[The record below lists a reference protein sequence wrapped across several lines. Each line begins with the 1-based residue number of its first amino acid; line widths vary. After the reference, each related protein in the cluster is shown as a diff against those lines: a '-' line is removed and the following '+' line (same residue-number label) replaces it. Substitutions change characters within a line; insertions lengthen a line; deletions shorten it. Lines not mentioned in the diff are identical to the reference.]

1 MKGYIDNYNFAELD
15 CQKYWQPPSTWSRD
29 KTKQETT
36 NRIFSGQWLGA
47 RKVDGALYVFLKDED
62 GNITLRGRSKAVS
75 GEYLDKWDHLP
86 HLHTWGATLPNGCC
100 FLGEVYWPDKEGSKN
115 TTSIMNCLTPKA
127 IERQSKEE
135 NKLHY
140 YIFDVLAYNGK
151 SWLKKTAKERFSGIV
166 DCMNSTDRT
175 SSWWHYIEGAHYETG
190 KELWDLLQNLLVN
203 GYEGIV
209 ITQENALY
217 EPGKRPSKTTMKIK
231 KELKQTLDCFFTGK
245 ATPPSKDYQGKEIEN
260 WQYWIDQ
267 DTDERLPVGNHYYEA
282 FMDGKRYIPVTKP
295 YSLHYAGSLEIGL
308 VKSADGRCRITPDS
322 EWVDGLNIVP
332 IGYLSG
338 LTDEIKMNYKDYA
351 GRVIEV
357 GAMEIT
363 PDTGGLRHAKMLG
376 WRDDKT
382 WQECTLDQLK
392 EI

>member
-29 KTKQETT
+29 KTKQETI

-86 HLHTWGATLPNGCC
+86 HLHTWGATLPKGCC
-100 FLGEVYWPDKEGSKN
+100 FLGEVYWPGKEGSKN

-140 YIFDVLAYNGK
+140 YIFDVLAYDGK

-190 KELWDLLQNLLVN
+190 KELWDLLQNLLVK

-260 WQYWIDQ
+260 WQYWVDQ

-282 FMDGKRYIPVTKP
+282 FMEGKRYIPVTKP
-295 YSLHYAGSLEIGL
+295 YYLHYAGSLEIGL
-308 VKSADGRCRITPDS
+308 VKPADGRCRITPDS

-376 WRDDKT
+376 WREDKT

-392 EI
+392 DI

>member
-1 MKGYIDNYNFAELD
+1 M
-15 CQKYWQPPSTWSRD
+15 
-29 KTKQETT
+29 
-36 NRIFSGQWLGA
+36 
-47 RKVDGALYVFLKDED
+47 V
-62 GNITLRGRSKAVS
+62 
-75 GEYLDKWDHLP
+75 
-86 HLHTWGATLPNGCC
+86 
-100 FLGEVYWPDKEGSKN
+100 
-115 TTSIMNCLTPKA
+115 
-127 IERQSKEE
+127 
-135 NKLHY
+135 
-140 YIFDVLAYNGK
+140 
-151 SWLKKTAKERFSGIV
+151 
-166 DCMNSTDRT
+166 
-175 SSWWHYIEGAHYETG
+175 
-190 KELWDLLQNLLVN
+190 
-203 GYEGIV
+203 V

-245 ATPPSKDYQGKEIEN
+245 VTPPSKDYQGKEIEN
-260 WQYWIDQ
+260 WQYWVDQ

-295 YSLHYAGSLEIGL
+295 YYLHYAGSLEIGL
-308 VKSADGRCRITPDS
+308 VKPADGRCRITPDS
-322 EWVDGLNIVP
+322 EWVEGLNIIP

-357 GAMEIT
+357 GAMELN
-363 PDTGGLRHAKMLG
+363 DTGGLRHAKMLG

>member
-260 WQYWIDQ
+260 WQYWVDQ
-267 DTDERLPVGNHYYEA
+267 DTDERLPIGNHYYEA
-282 FMDGKRYIPVTKP
+282 FMDGRRYIPVTKP
-295 YSLHYAGSLEIGL
+295 YYLHYAGSLEIGL
-308 VKSADGRCRITPDS
+308 VKPADGRCRITPDS

-376 WRDDKT
+376 WREDKT

-392 EI
+392 DI

>member
-295 YSLHYAGSLEIGL
+295 YYLHYAGSLEIGL

>member
-15 CQKYWQPPSTWSRD
+15 CQKYWQPPSAWSKD
-29 KTKQETT
+29 KTKQETI

-47 RKVDGALYVFLKDED
+47 QKRDGALYVFLKDED
-62 GNITLRGRSKAVS
+62 GNITLRGRSKSVS

-86 HLHTWGATLPNGCC
+86 QLHAWGASLPNGCC
-100 FLGEVYWPDKEGSKN
+100 FLGEVYWPGKEGSKN

-140 YIFDVLAYNGK
+140 YIFDILAFANT
-151 SWLKKTAKERFSGIV
+151 SWLKTPAKERFDFLKEVNNGWS
-166 DCMNSTDRT
+166 NS
-175 SSWWHYIEGAHYETG
+175 YIEFAEYKVGE
-190 KELWDLLQNLLVN
+190 ELWNFLQDLLANN
-203 GYEGIV
+203 YEGIV
-209 ITQENALY
+209 ITQEKALY

-231 KELKQTLDCFFTGK
+231 KELKQTIDCFFTGK
-245 ATPPSKDYQGKEIEN
+245 ATPPSKDYQGKEIES
-260 WQYWIDQ
+260 WQYWVDQ
-267 DTDERLPVGNHYYEA
+267 DTDERLPIGNHYYEA

-295 YSLHYAGSLEIGL
+295 YYLHYAGSLEIGL
-308 VKSADGRCRITPDS
+308 VKPANGRCRITPDS

-357 GAMEIT
+357 GAMEI
-363 PDTGGLRHAKMLG
+363 DSESFKLRHGKMLNF
-376 WRDDKT
+376 RNDKL
-382 WQECTLDQLK
+382 WQECTLDQIK
-392 EI
+392 DI

>member
-1 MKGYIDNYNFAELD
+1 MKGYINNYNFAELD
-15 CQKYWQPPSTWSRD
+15 CQKYWQPPSTWSKD
-29 KTKQETT
+29 KTKQETI

-47 RKVDGALYVFLKDED
+47 QKRDGALYVFLKDED
-62 GNITLRGRSKAVS
+62 GNITLRGRSKSVS

-86 HLHTWGATLPNGCC
+86 QLHAWGASLPNGCC
-100 FLGEVYWPDKEGSKN
+100 FLGEVYWPGKEGSKN

-140 YIFDVLAYNGK
+140 YIFDILAFANT
-151 SWLKKTAKERFSGIV
+151 SWLKTPAKERFDFLKEVNNGWS
-166 DCMNSTDRT
+166 NS
-175 SSWWHYIEGAHYETG
+175 YIEFAEYKVGE
-190 KELWDLLQNLLVN
+190 ELWNFLQDLLANN
-203 GYEGIV
+203 YEGIV
-209 ITQENALY
+209 ITQEKALY

-231 KELKQTLDCFFTGK
+231 KELKQTIDCFFTGK
-245 ATPPSKDYQGKEIEN
+245 ATPPSKDYQGKEIES
-260 WQYWIDQ
+260 WQYWVDQ
-267 DTDERLPVGNHYYEA
+267 DTDERLPIGNHYYEA

-295 YSLHYAGSLEIGL
+295 YYLHYAGSLEIGL
-308 VKSADGRCRITPDS
+308 VKPANGRCRITPDS

-357 GAMEIT
+357 GAMEI
-363 PDTGGLRHAKMLG
+363 DSESFKLRHGKMLNF
-376 WRDDKT
+376 RNDKL
-382 WQECTLDQLK
+382 WQECILDQIK
-392 EI
+392 DI

>member
-15 CQKYWQPPSTWSRD
+15 CQKYWQPPSAWPKD
-29 KTKQETT
+29 KTKQETI

-47 RKVDGALYVFLKDED
+47 QKRDGALYVFLKDED
-62 GNITLRGRSKAVS
+62 GNITLRGRSKSVS

-86 HLHTWGATLPNGCC
+86 QLHAWGTSLPNGCC
-100 FLGEVYWPDKEGSKN
+100 FLGEVYWPGKEGSKN

-140 YIFDVLAYNGK
+140 YIFDILAFANT
-151 SWLKKTAKERFSGIV
+151 SWLKTPAKERFDFLKEVNNGWS
-166 DCMNSTDRT
+166 NS
-175 SSWWHYIEGAHYETG
+175 YIEFAEYKVGE
-190 KELWDLLQNLLVN
+190 ELWNLLQDLLANN
-203 GYEGIV
+203 YEGIV
-209 ITQENALY
+209 ITQEKALY

-231 KELKQTLDCFFTGK
+231 KELKQTIDCFFTGK
-245 ATPPSKDYQGKEIEN
+245 ATPPSKDYQGKELEN

-267 DTDERLPVGNHYYEA
+267 DTDERLPIGNHYYEA

-295 YSLHYAGSLEIGL
+295 YYLHYAGSLEIGL
-308 VKSADGRCRITPDS
+308 VKPANGRCRITPDS

-357 GAMEIT
+357 GAMELN
-363 PDTGGLRHAKMLG
+363 DTGGLRHAKMLG
-376 WRDDKT
+376 WREDKV

-392 EI
+392 DI

>member
-15 CQKYWQPPSTWSRD
+15 CQKYWQPPSTWAKD
-29 KTKQETT
+29 KTKQETI

-47 RKVDGALYVFLKDED
+47 QKRDGALYVFLKDED
-62 GNITLRGRSKAVS
+62 GNITLRGRSKSVS

-86 HLHTWGATLPNGCC
+86 QLHAWGTSLPNGCC
-100 FLGEVYWPDKEGSKN
+100 FLGEVYWPGKEGSKN

-140 YIFDVLAYNGK
+140 YIFDILAFANT
-151 SWLKKTAKERFSGIV
+151 SWLKTPAKERFDFLKEVNNGWS
-166 DCMNSTDRT
+166 NS
-175 SSWWHYIEGAHYETG
+175 YIEFAEYKVGE
-190 KELWDLLQNLLVN
+190 ELWNLLQNLLAN
-203 GYEGIV
+203 NYEGIV
-209 ITQENALY
+209 ITQEKALY

-231 KELKQTLDCFFTGK
+231 KELKQTIDCFFTGK

-260 WQYWIDQ
+260 WQYWVDQ
-267 DTDERLPVGNHYYEA
+267 DTDERLPIGNHYYEA

-295 YSLHYAGSLEIGL
+295 YYLHYAGSLEIGL
-308 VKSADGRCRITPDS
+308 VKPANGRCRITPDS

-357 GAMEIT
+357 GAMEI
-363 PDTGGLRHAKMLG
+363 DSESLKLRHGKMLG

-382 WQECTLDQLK
+382 WQECTFDQLK

>member
-15 CQKYWQPPSTWSRD
+15 CQKYWQPPSTWSKD
-29 KTKQETT
+29 KTKQETI

-47 RKVDGALYVFLKDED
+47 QKRDGALYVFLKDED
-62 GNITLRGRSKAVS
+62 GNITLRGRSKSVS

-86 HLHTWGATLPNGCC
+86 QLHAWGESLPNGCC
-100 FLGEVYWPDKEGSKN
+100 FLGEVYWPGKEGSKN

-127 IERQSKEE
+127 IERQLKEE

-140 YIFDVLAYNGK
+140 YIFDILAFANT
-151 SWLKKTAKERFSGIV
+151 SWLKAPAKERFDFLKEVNNGWL
-166 DCMNSTDRT
+166 NS
-175 SSWWHYIEGAHYETG
+175 YIEFAEYKVGG
-190 KELWDLLQNLLVN
+190 ELWNLLQDLLANN
-203 GYEGIV
+203 YEGIV
-209 ITQENALY
+209 ITQEKALY

-231 KELKQTLDCFFTGK
+231 KELKQTIDCFFTGK

-260 WQYWIDQ
+260 WQYWVDQ
-267 DTDERLPVGNHYYEA
+267 DTDERLPIGNHYYEA

-295 YSLHYAGSLEIGL
+295 YYLHYAGSLEIGL
-308 VKSADGRCRITPDS
+308 VKPANGRCRIAPDS

-357 GAMEIT
+357 GAMELN
-363 PDTGGLRHAKMLG
+363 DTGGLRHAKMLG
-376 WRDDKT
+376 WREDKI

-392 EI
+392 DI